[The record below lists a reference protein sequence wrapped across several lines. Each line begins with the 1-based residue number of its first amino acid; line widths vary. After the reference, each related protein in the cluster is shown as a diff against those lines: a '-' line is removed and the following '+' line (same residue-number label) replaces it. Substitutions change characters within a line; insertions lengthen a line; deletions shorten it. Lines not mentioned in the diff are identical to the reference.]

1 MKTPSAAETTLSD
14 PRWPLVL
21 RRAPEADGQFL
32 IAVKT
37 TRIYCRPTC
46 TARLPRPE
54 NVSFFTSPDTARAAG
69 FRACLRCKPDGVAPA
84 AAQAALIAALCRH
97 LESSDSPVSLNALA
111 ERAQLSPAHLH
122 RLFRK
127 ITGLTPKAWA
137 DAARAARVRSA
148 LSRGERVTDALY
160 AAGFNS
166 AGRFYAKADEA
177 LGMTPKRFRTG
188 GLDTTIDYA
197 LSVCSLGALLVATS
211 ERGVCAIQLGDAP
224 QALLEELKARFPK
237 ATLRHADA
245 GFEALLEAVIR
256 LIEAPH
262 TGCNL
267 PLDLRGTVFQQR
279 VWQAL
284 RAIPAGSA
292 VSYAEIARRVGQP
305 KSSRAV
311 AQACAANPVAVA
323 VPCHRVVRGSGE
335 LAGYR
340 WGVAR
345 KRALLER
352 EARAVKPDE

>member
-1 MKTPSAAETTLSD
+1 
-14 PRWPLVL
+14 
-21 RRAPEADGQFL
+21 
-32 IAVKT
+32 
-37 TRIYCRPTC
+37 
-46 TARLPRPE
+46 LPRPE
-54 NVSFFTSPDTARAAG
+54 NVSFYTGADAARAAG
-69 FRACLRCKPDGVAPA
+69 FRACLRCKPDGVSPA
-84 AAQAALIAALCRH
+84 AAQAALIATLCRH
-97 LESSDSPVSLNALA
+97 LESSDMPVSLNALA

-137 DAARAARVRSA
+137 DAARADRVRSA
-148 LSRGERVTDALY
+148 LFRGERVTDALY
-160 AAGFNS
+160 TAGFNS
-166 AGRFYAKADEA
+166 SGRFYAQADEA

-188 GLDTTIDYA
+188 GLDTTIDYG

-211 ERGVCAIQLGDAP
+211 ERGVCAIQLGDEP
-224 QALLEELKARFPK
+224 QALQEELKARFPK

-256 LIEAPH
+256 LIETPQ

-267 PLDLRGTVFQQR
+267 PLDLRGTLFQQR

-284 RAIPAGSA
+284 RAIPAGSI
-292 VSYAEIARRVGQP
+292 VSYAEIASRVGQP
-305 KSSRAV
+305 QSSRAV

-345 KRALLER
+345 KRVLLER

>member
-1 MKTPSAAETTLSD
+1 
-14 PRWPLVL
+14 L

-54 NVSFFTSPDTARAAG
+54 NVSFFTGADAARAAG
-69 FRACLRCKPDGVAPA
+69 FRACLRCKPDGVSPA
-84 AAQAALIAALCRH
+84 AAQAALIATLCRH
-97 LESSDSPVSLNALA
+97 LESSDMPVSLNALA

-137 DAARAARVRSA
+137 DAARADRVRSA
-148 LSRGERVTDALY
+148 LFRGERVTDALY
-160 AAGFNS
+160 TAGFNS
-166 AGRFYAKADEA
+166 SGRFYAQADEA

-211 ERGVCAIQLGDAP
+211 ERGVCAIQLGDEP
-224 QALLEELKARFPK
+224 QALQEELKARFPK

-256 LIEAPH
+256 LIEAPQ
-262 TGCNL
+262 TGFDL
-267 PLDLRGTVFQQR
+267 PLDLRGTLFQQR

-284 RAIPAGSA
+284 RAIPAGST

-305 KSSRAV
+305 QSSRAV

>member
-1 MKTPSAAETTLSD
+1 
-14 PRWPLVL
+14 
-21 RRAPEADGQFL
+21 
-32 IAVKT
+32 
-37 TRIYCRPTC
+37 
-46 TARLPRPE
+46 LPRPE
-54 NVSFFTSPDTARAAG
+54 NVSFFTGADAARAAG
-69 FRACLRCKPDGVAPA
+69 FRACLRCKPDGVSPA
-84 AAQAALIAALCRH
+84 AAQAALIATLCRH
-97 LESSDSPVSLNALA
+97 LESSDMPVSLNALA

-137 DAARAARVRSA
+137 DAARADRVRSA
-148 LSRGERVTDALY
+148 LFRGERVTDALY
-160 AAGFNS
+160 TAGFNS
-166 AGRFYAKADEA
+166 SGRFYAQADEA

-211 ERGVCAIQLGDAP
+211 ERGVCAIQLGDEP
-224 QALLEELKARFPK
+224 QALQEELKARFPK

-256 LIEAPH
+256 LIEAPQ
-262 TGCNL
+262 TGFDL
-267 PLDLRGTVFQQR
+267 PLDLRGTLFQQR

-284 RAIPAGSA
+284 RAIPAGST

-305 KSSRAV
+305 QSSRAV

>member
-1 MKTPSAAETTLSD
+1 MKAS
-14 PRWPLVL
+14 
-21 RRAPEADGQFL
+21 
-32 IAVKT
+32 
-37 TRIYCRPTC
+37 
-46 TARLPRPE
+46 
-54 NVSFFTSPDTARAAG
+54 
-69 FRACLRCKPDGVAPA
+69 
-84 AAQAALIAALCRH
+84 
-97 LESSDSPVSLNALA
+97 
-111 ERAQLSPAHLH
+111 
-122 RLFRK
+122 
-127 ITGLTPKAWA
+127 
-137 DAARAARVRSA
+137 
-148 LSRGERVTDALY
+148 
-160 AAGFNS
+160 
-166 AGRFYAKADEA
+166 
-177 LGMTPKRFRTG
+177 
-188 GLDTTIDYA
+188 
-197 LSVCSLGALLVATS
+197 VATS

-224 QALLEELKARFPK
+224 QPLREALAARFPK

-267 PLDLRGTVFQQR
+267 PLDLRGTVFQLR

-284 RAIPAGSA
+284 RAIPAGST

-305 KSSRAV
+305 QSSRAV

-323 VPCHRVVRGSGE
+323 VPCHRVARGSGE